1 MKLNETYM
9 KQKSGRPVL
18 FGDTIQLYHVKS
30 KKYLTVL
37 PKKLAVDERENL
49 KVVLNSGGNP
59 YSWINVV
66 PRFKIDREG
75 DNINSGV
82 ELLLK
87 AALRQNEFI
96 HVSEKRPR
104 QGSSNEIIIV

>member
-1 MKLNETYM
+1 M
-9 KQKSGRPVL
+9 KQQSGRPVL

-37 PKKLAVDERENL
+37 PKKLAADERENL
-49 KVVLNSGGNP
+49 KVVLTSGGNP

-82 ELLLK
+82 ELFLK
-87 AALRQNEFI
+87 ATLRQNEYI
-96 HVSEKRPR
+96 HASEKKPR
-104 QGSSNEIIIV
+104 TGSFNEIITVWKLSF